1 MRQMFSKE
9 QLVCARIQRE
19 YRQFQHRVLKLK
31 KKDIMDMCVK
41 IRFYHCIR
49 EYFQYNS
56 VIPEDIF
63 LFLLPKKDIIYSM
76 WELYLKYEALDCST
90 WRQVEMILEYWMQEV

>member
-9 QLVCARIQRE
+9 QLVCSRIQRE

-76 WELYLKYEALDCST
+76 WELYLKYEALECST